1 MVECSK
7 GRHFVRRADLR
18 DENGKEGRRCSAC
31 RARDHAREEEA
42 RRRAEIRRE
51 QREANEAEDEREDVR
66 ARRQRESLF
75 ISCPSARS

>member
-7 GRHFVRRADLR
+7 GSHSVRRADLS
-18 DENGKEGRRCSAC
+18 DENGKEGYRCSTCGASV
-31 RARDHAREEEA
+31 HAREEE
-42 RRRAEIRRE
+42 RRAEIRRE

-66 ARRQRESLF
+66 ARRQRESLS

>member
-1 MVECSK
+1 MVNCSK
-7 GRHFVRRADLR
+7 GSHFVRRADLR

-31 RARDHAREEEA
+31 RARDHTREEE
-42 RRRAEIRRE
+42 RRAEIRRE

-66 ARRQRESLF
+66 ARRQRESLS

>member
-7 GRHFVRRADLR
+7 GSHFVRRAGLR
-18 DENGKEGRRCSAC
+18 DENGKEGRRCLAC
-31 RARDHAREEEA
+31 RARDHAREE
-42 RRRAEIRRE
+42 RRAEIRRE
-51 QREANEAEDEREDVR
+51 QREANEAEGEREDVR